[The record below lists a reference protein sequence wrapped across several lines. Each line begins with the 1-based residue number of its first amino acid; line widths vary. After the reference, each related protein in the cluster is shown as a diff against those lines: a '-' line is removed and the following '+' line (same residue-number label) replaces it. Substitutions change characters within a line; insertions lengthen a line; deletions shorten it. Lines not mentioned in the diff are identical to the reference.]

1 MATDTPELAQFSR
14 YARSPESRDCS
25 RIRTSWA
32 SRAKRVNSFWVA
44 LVSALAILLPPHSGA
59 RGPPSAARWPPRRRR
74 RPRPRKRRRS
84 PRSPRRNGSCSRRPR
99 RSRCAAEA
107 DERLFSRLSQMCLKR
122 RIRTPRAIPAFS
134 HARGPRSDNQVP
146 ARRART
152 NTRTNETHAHEP
164 HHRRRKRRRSPRTK
178 LGFVICVVDARRNI
192 RERKRTIS

>member
-1 MATDTPELAQFSR
+1 MATDTPELAQFSFSR
-14 YARSPESRDCS
+14 YRVPPNHVTVRAYERVR
-25 RIRTSWA
+25 R
-32 SRAKRVNSFWVA
+32 RAKRVNSFWVA

-134 HARGPRSDNQVP
+134 PRAVLALTTRSPP
-146 ARRART
+146 AAHERTRART
-152 NTRTNETHAHEP
+152 NTRVLPLTGGRGADRHE
-164 HHRRRKRRRSPRTK
+164 RSS
-178 LGFVICVVDARRNI
+178 A
-192 RERKRTIS
+192 S

>member
-152 NTRTNETHAHEP
+152 NTRTNEHA
-164 HHRRRKRRRSPRTK
+164 RSSLDRRKRRRSPRTK

>member
-44 LVSALAILLPPHSGA
+44 LVSALAILLTPHSGA

-152 NTRTNETHAHEP
+152 NTRTNEHA
-164 HHRRRKRRRSPRTK
+164 RSSLDRRKRRRSPRTK

>member
-152 NTRTNETHAHEP
+152 KHMHEP
-164 HHRRRKRRRSPRTK
+164 SHRRRKRRRSPRTK
-178 LGFVICVVDARRNI
+178 LGFVICVVDAWRNI

>member
-134 HARGPRSDNQVP
+134 PRAVLALTTRSPP
-146 ARRART
+146 AAHERTRART
-152 NTRTNETHAHEP
+152 KHMRTNLTTAGGRGADRHE
-164 HHRRRKRRRSPRTK
+164 RSS
-178 LGFVICVVDARRNI
+178 A
-192 RERKRTIS
+192 S

>member
-1 MATDTPELAQFSR
+1 MATDTPELAVFSVPPVPPNHVTVR
-14 YARSPESRDCS
+14 AYERVRRRAQNESTRFG
-25 RIRTSWA
+25 
-32 SRAKRVNSFWVA
+32 FWVA

-152 NTRTNETHAHEP
+152 KHMHEP
-164 HHRRRKRRRSPRTK
+164 SHRRRKRRRSPRTK

>member
-59 RGPPSAARWPPRRRR
+59 RGPPSAARCPPRRRR

-152 NTRTNETHAHEP
+152 NARTNEHA
-164 HHRRRKRRRSPRTK
+164 RSSLDRRKRRRSPRTK

>member
-32 SRAKRVNSFWVA
+32 SRAKGKTSQ
-44 LVSALAILLPPHSGA
+44 LVLGRA
-59 RGPPSAARWPPRRRR
+59 RFGSRNPPSPPLGRARPTFGGAMAPKKKKAAPPKKEEAVPALSEEERLVL
-74 RPRPRKRRRS
+74 
-84 PRSPRRNGSCSRRPR
+84 
-99 RSRCAAEA
+99 AQAEA
-107 DERLFSRLSQMCLKR
+107 LKVRGGSGRASRLSQMCLKR

-152 NTRTNETHAHEP
+152 NTRTNEHA
-164 HHRRRKRRRSPRTK
+164 RSSLDRRKRRRSPRTK

>member
-1 MATDTPELAQFSR
+1 MATDTPELAVFSVPPVPPNHVTVR
-14 YARSPESRDCS
+14 AYERVR
-25 RIRTSWA
+25 R
-32 SRAKRVNSFWVA
+32 RAKRVNSFWVA

-59 RGPPSAARWPPRRRR
+59 RGPPSAARCPPRRRR

-107 DERLFSRLSQMCLKR
+107 DERLFSRLPQMCLKR

-152 NTRTNETHAHEP
+152 NTRTNETHARTFTAGGRGADRHE
-164 HHRRRKRRRSPRTK
+164 RSS
-178 LGFVICVVDARRNI
+178 A
-192 RERKRTIS
+192 S